1 MEERFQKTQARGV
14 SYRQRTQRGQ
24 AMIET
29 ALSLIVVT
37 SILFGT
43 MEFARLTYAYN
54 FVAYA
59 AQEAARY
66 ACVRGNSSPSPA
78 TQESIVQFVKSQ
90 AVGLIASDLNVTAT
104 WSPDNAPGA
113 AVKILVTY
121 NHPGVVGAILPS
133 STTVSSTAQMTISQ

>member
-1 MEERFQKTQARGV
+1 
-14 SYRQRTQRGQ
+14 
-24 AMIET
+24 MIET

-66 ACVRGNSSPSPA
+66 ACVRGNASPEPA
-78 TQESIVQFVKSQ
+78 TEASIEQFVRAQ
-90 AVGLIASDLNVTAT
+90 AVGLIAHDLKVTAT
-104 WSPDNAPGA
+104 WTPNNNPGA
-113 AVKILVTY
+113 AVRILVTY
-121 NHPGVVGAILPS
+121 SHPGVVGAILHS
-133 STTVSSTAQMTISQ
+133 STTVSSAAQMQISQ